1 MSSEVAV
8 ATVVPFELV
17 VGYADKSGRVHRSGE
32 MRLATAADEILPLR
46 DPRVQANPAY
56 LSVIV
61 LARVVTRL
69 GDLERV
75 TPNVIEGLFAA
86 DLTYLQDLYDELNG
100 AVGTDLVT
108 CPRCNHEFRSV
119 AASPGKSTPT
129 PSTVS
134 STS

>member
-1 MSSEVAV
+1 MNEMTI
-8 ATVVPFELV
+8 ATVVPFDLP
-17 VGYADKSGRVHRSGE
+17 VGYTDKTGRVCRSGE

-69 GDLERV
+69 GDLELI

-86 DLTYLQDLYDELNG
+86 DLTFLQDLYDELNG
-100 AVGTDLVT
+100 ATGTGVVT
-108 CPRCNHEFRSV
+108 CPRCRHEFRSTG
-119 AASPGKSTPT
+119 ASPGKSTPT

>member
-1 MSSEVAV
+1 MTEVTV
-8 ATVVPFELV
+8 ATVVPFDLP

-69 GDLERV
+69 GDLEV
-75 TPNVIEGLFAA
+75 ITPNVVEGLFAA
-86 DLTYLQDLYDELNG
+86 DLTFLQDLYDELNG
-100 AVGTDLVT
+100 GAGADVVA
-108 CPRCNHEFRSV
+108 CPRCNHEFRPV
-119 AASPGKSTPT
+119 GESPGKSIPT
-129 PSTVS
+129 PPTGS
-134 STS
+134 SAS